1 MHIVI
6 ISYDWPPRNSIAIH
20 RPYSWAKHW
29 AEQGF
34 KITVLTAA
42 KQPFDEPLDL
52 FLPKLPVSIIE
63 VSYNKV
69 FYPFG
74 LILRSY
80 WIRSIIKSFIALLT
94 KNLNINIDPRTS
106 WRGAAKPHV
115 LKLSKETDYVISTYG
130 PASAHLIA
138 LDMKKT
144 NPKLKWI
151 ADYRDLWSQN
161 YISEI
166 PEKLSQSMRKEEI
179 SSVGQ
184 YADKITVVS
193 QDMVSQLSYF
203 LKKPVLKIPN
213 GFDIDEN
220 EVKRIISR
228 NKKTFKRPFRI
239 VYTGIIYR
247 SIQDPKPLL
256 DAISH
261 LSKSN
266 QINSSDITVD
276 FYGDKLEAV
285 NEYTKQHEFKSLIRL
300 MGHVKREIALDAQRD
315 AGALLLLAS
324 SNPKMRGIL
333 TGKIFEYIVAGRPIL
348 CVGSCPE
355 YEIGQLLH
363 QTGTGVV
370 IGPNDLKKL
379 SEILLELIQNPTNV
393 RWYKPN
399 IDEILK
405 YSRHKQALQLLS
417 EITKT

>member
-6 ISYDWPPRNSIAIH
+6 ISYDWPPRNAISVH
-20 RPYSWAKHW
+20 RSYSWAKHW
-29 AEQGF
+29 VEQGF

-42 KQPFDEPLDL
+42 KQTFDEPLDL

-63 VSYNKV
+63 VSYSKV
-69 FYPFG
+69 FWAFD
-74 LILRSY
+74 LILRFS
-80 WIRSIIKSFIALLT
+80 WIRSVAKSLIKLMS
-94 KNLNINIDPRTS
+94 KKLNINIDPRTS
-106 WRGAAKPHV
+106 WRRAAKPHV

-144 NPKLKWI
+144 NPKIKWI
-151 ADYRDLWSQN
+151 ADYRDPWSQN
-161 YISEI
+161 YIVEI
-166 PEKLSQSMRKEEI
+166 SKKRRQSMREEEI

-184 YADKITVVS
+184 YADKITAVS
-193 QDMVSQLSYF
+193 QHMVSQLSYF

-213 GFDIDEN
+213 GFDIGEN

-228 NKKTFKRPFRI
+228 SKKVIKQPFRI

-247 SIQDPKPLL
+247 GVQDPKPLL

-266 QINSSDITVD
+266 QINSSDVTVD
-276 FYGDKLEAV
+276 FYGDKLEVV
-285 NEYTKQHEFKSLIRL
+285 NEHTKQPEFKSFIRL

-324 SNPKMRGIL
+324 SHPKMRGAL
-333 TGKIFEYIVAGRPIL
+333 SGKIFEYIVAGRPIL
-348 CVGSCPE
+348 CVGSRSE

-363 QTGTGVV
+363 QTWTGVV

-379 SEILLELIQNPTNV
+379 PKILLELIQNPTNV
-393 RWYKPN
+393 KWYKPN
-399 IDEILK
+399 IVEILK

>member
-6 ISYDWPPRNSIAIH
+6 ISYDWPPRNAIAVH
-20 RPYSWAKHW
+20 RSYSWAKHW
-29 AEQGF
+29 VEQGF

-63 VSYNKV
+63 VSYSRV
-69 FYPFG
+69 FCAFG
-74 LILRSY
+74 LILRLS
-80 WIRSIIKSFIALLT
+80 WIQSVTKSFIALLA
-94 KNLNINIDPRTS
+94 KKLNIKIDPRTS
-106 WRGAAKPHV
+106 WRRAAKPYV
-115 LKLSKETDYVISTYG
+115 LKLAKETDYVISTYG

-144 NPKLKWI
+144 NPKIKWI

-161 YISEI
+161 YILQISK
-166 PEKLSQSMRKEEI
+166 KLHQSMREEEI

-184 YADKITVVS
+184 YADKITAVS

-203 LKKPVLKIPN
+203 LKKPVFKIPN

-220 EVKRIISR
+220 EVKKIISR
-228 NKKTFKRPFRI
+228 SKKAIKKPFRI
-239 VYTGIIYR
+239 VYTGMIYR
-247 SIQDPKPLL
+247 GYQDPKPLL

-276 FYGDKLEAV
+276 FYGNKLEVV
-285 NEYTKQHEFKSLIRL
+285 NEYTKQPEFKSLIRL

-315 AGALLLLAS
+315 AGALLLLES
-324 SNPKMRGIL
+324 SDPKARGVL

-355 YEIGQLLH
+355 YEIGQVLH

-379 SEILLELIQNPTNV
+379 PEILLELIQNPINV
-393 RWYKPN
+393 KWYKPN